1 MQIQVYVLIDW
12 ENHKEGKL
20 EIHFGGHKGQWN
32 MVSAAC
38 GGECFRIRA
47 LFLKV
52 RRFPLSRNF
61 NARAH
66 VNFKIETM
74 YGRSRVNAKGEII
87 TSGDLDNIKDKI
99 AKQDN
104 LI

>member
-1 MQIQVYVLIDW
+1 
-12 ENHKEGKL
+12 
-20 EIHFGGHKGQWN
+20 

-38 GGECFRIRA
+38 GGECFRFRA
-47 LFLKV
+47 LFLKI

-104 LI
+104 LIKLQKQASI